1 MSLNLTATEKR
12 LIITVF
18 FCMAFT
24 IANLITVK
32 IIDLNFLGLVVP
44 AGVLIYPLVYVL
56 TNVITEVYGPSAAKR
71 TLILGIAADVLF
83 VFMTTLLL
91 FLPSPANYEGGSA
104 LAFVFTQTPKILVAS
119 YISYLIGNLVNV
131 KITTIVNKADSHLAV
146 RNWFA
151 IAMGEL
157 VDNIVFI
164 GLAFIGEVPVM
175 EIAIMI
181 FSHWVLSL
189 IWISIAEPFT
199 IRIVNWAR
207 RGSDE
212 EIAEGQ
218 TAV

>member
-1 MSLNLTATEKR
+1 MDLNITPTEKR

-18 FCMAFT
+18 FCMSFT

-32 IIDLNFLGLVVP
+32 IIDLHILGLVVP

-56 TNVITEVYGPSAAKR
+56 TNVITEAYGEDAARR

-91 FLPSPANYEGGSA
+91 VLPSPANYAGDSS

-119 YISYLIGNLVNV
+119 YISYLIGNLVNARL
-131 KITTIVNKADSHLAV
+131 TTIVNRNDSNHELKNMFAV
-146 RNWFA
+146 
-151 IAMGEL
+151 AMGEL
-157 VDNIVFI
+157 VDNIIFI

-199 IRIVNWAR
+199 LNVLKWAK
-207 RGSDE
+207 DDTNVE
-212 EIAEGQ
+212 A
-218 TAV
+218 TA